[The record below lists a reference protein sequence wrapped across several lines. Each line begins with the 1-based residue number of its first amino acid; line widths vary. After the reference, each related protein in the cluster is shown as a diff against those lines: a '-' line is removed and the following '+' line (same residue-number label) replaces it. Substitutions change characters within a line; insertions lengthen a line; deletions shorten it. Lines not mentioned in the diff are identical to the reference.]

1 MRRLLPETLVG
12 RTVLVLL
19 LGLVVSQLIV
29 VLVFSLNHSELA
41 ARFGGLQISER
52 VAQAVQLVNRT
63 SNAQRVDTV
72 MALGDPGFRVGW
84 GSESVVH
91 PGQVGEV
98 EDSREASELLD
109 HLKTHLDK
117 REIMVRTLV
126 RHHLRQ
132 EQRDDRLSDRANELL
147 DGPGPGP
154 GPGFVSLEGRR
165 EFLVAVRLDDESW
178 LNFVVR
184 MAPPEPFLHVPFL
197 VPLLVSLLVLV
208 GLSVLAV
215 RYASKPLA
223 VMEAAAQR
231 LGRDVYAPPV
241 PVSGPREVRAA
252 AAAFNEMQT
261 RLRRFIDDRTQ
272 MVAAISH
279 DLRTPITRLKLRAEF
294 IDDDEQRGKVLADL
308 DEMEA
313 MIAST
318 LAFARDDA
326 TREMRQPFDLAE
338 MLQELC
344 DEFASAYDGPQH
356 MHVLA
361 GPLSVKRTFAN
372 LLGNAKKYAG
382 SARLTLIRKDEDHVV
397 VVIED
402 DGPGIPEGEFE
413 KVFAPFYRVEGSRNR
428 ETGGTGLG
436 LAVARSAMRAHGG
449 DITLANRPEGG
460 LRITVTM
467 PV

>member
-19 LGLVVSQLIV
+19 LGLVVSQLTV
-29 VLVFSLNHSELA
+29 VLVFSFNHNELA

-63 SNAQRVDTV
+63 SNAQRMDTV
-72 MALGDPGFRVGW
+72 MALGDPGFHVGW
-84 GSESVVH
+84 GADPVVDPGRIGELEES
-91 PGQVGEV
+91 GE
-98 EDSREASELLD
+98 ATELHS
-109 HLKTHLDK
+109 HLQTHLEK
-117 REIMVRTLV
+117 REIMVRTMP
-126 RHHLRQ
+126 RHRARQ
-132 EQRDDRLSDRANELL
+132 GALDDRQGDQARDLL
-147 DGPGPGP
+147 EGPGP
-154 GPGFVSLEGRR
+154 GPGFLSPEGRR
-165 EFLVAVRLDDESW
+165 EFLVAVRLDDDSW

-197 VPLLVSLLVLV
+197 VPLLVGLLVLV

-231 LGRDVYAPPV
+231 LGRDVYASPV

-279 DLRTPITRLKLRAEF
+279 DLRTPITRLKLRADF
-294 IDDDEQRGKVLADL
+294 IDDDEQRAKVLADL

-326 TREMRQPFDLAE
+326 TREMRQPFDLAG

-344 DEFASAYDGPQH
+344 DEFAAGYDGPDH

-382 SARLTLIRKDEDHVV
+382 SARLTLTRKDEDHVV
-397 VVIED
+397 VVVDD
-402 DGPGIPEGEFE
+402 DGPGIPESEFE